1 MTAPL
6 IFHGELWE
14 IPVISLEQE
23 SPLPEPEVG
32 KGVNPLWGPPE
43 AANREML
50 QEVWWVIKEL
60 DSRGYSKDRIL
71 AILYAETPDYF
82 WSLRYDLKVLWVQR
96 YLDKQEL
103 SRKVYSAIGITV
115 LVVVMLWLNP

>member
-1 MTAPL
+1 
-6 IFHGELWE
+6 
-14 IPVISLEQE
+14 
-23 SPLPEPEVG
+23 
-32 KGVNPLWGPPE
+32 
-43 AANREML
+43 ML

-82 WSLRYDLKVLWVQR
+82 WALRYDLKVLWVQR

-103 SRKVYSAIGITV
+103 SRKVYSAIGNTV
-115 LVVVMLWLNP
+115 LVIVMLWLNP